1 MKRKRSGLG
10 RGLDAL
16 LTSTEHPPDAGGMR
30 EIPVADVQPNPFQPR
45 RHMDE
50 AALEELTAS
59 IRVHGLIQPLVVKP
73 DDSGGYTLIAGERR
87 WRAAQAA
94 GLDHVPAVV
103 RDATDQEMLALA
115 IIENVQRADL
125 DPIEAASGY
134 RQLMDSFALSQS
146 DVANLVGKSRTAIAN
161 TVRLLGLSSD
171 VRELVSRGNL
181 NEGHARALLT
191 IEDPGDQLAMAQRA
205 VAGGWTVRRVSRPAR
220 RKRRVPLD
228 PDTASAVKALEAAL
242 GTRVDIRRRGAGGL
256 LVLHFYSEEELSAL
270 YDRLVGEG

>member
-1 MKRKRSGLG
+1 
-10 RGLDAL
+10 
-16 LTSTEHPPDAGGMR
+16 MR

-205 VAGGWTVRRVSRPAR
+205 VAGGWTVRRVEAEVRQAAKSASRPAR